1 MGYVPRFKEQ
11 YEKEILP
18 ALMERFGYTNVWQV
32 PRLVKCCV
40 NMGVEGAKT
49 DQETLEKAVKELAKI
64 LGQRPNITRAKK
76 SIANFGIRQGM
87 AIGCRATLRGQ
98 RMWEFVDILFSATLP
113 RIRDFR
119 GLSRDAYDGRGNY
132 SIGLTDLL
140 IFPQLNYDEIEKT
153 RGMDITL
160 VTTAKTDEEAAALLE
175 MLGLP
180 TKKADAKQ

>member
-1 MGYVPRFKEQ
+1 MSYVPRLKDRF
-11 YEKEILP
+11 EKEFIP

-32 PRLVKCCV
+32 PRLVKVCV

-49 DQETLEKAVKELAKI
+49 DHDTLEKAVKELSLIIA
-64 LGQRPNITRAKK
+64 QRPNITRAKK

-98 RMWEFVDILFSATLP
+98 RAWEFIDLLFSSTLP

-119 GLSRDAYDGRGNY
+119 GLSPNSYDGRGNY

-140 IFPQLNYDEIEKT
+140 IFPQLNYDDVEKT
-153 RGMDITL
+153 RGMDITI

-180 TKKADAKQ
+180 TKKAEAA

>member
-1 MGYVPRFKEQ
+1 
-11 YEKEILP
+11 
-18 ALMERFGYTNVWQV
+18 
-32 PRLVKCCV
+32 
-40 NMGVEGAKT
+40 
-49 DQETLEKAVKELAKI
+49 
-64 LGQRPNITRAKK
+64 
-76 SIANFGIRQGM
+76 
-87 AIGCRATLRGQ
+87 
-98 RMWEFVDILFSATLP
+98 MWEFVDILFSATLP

-160 VTTAKTDEEAAALLE
+160 VTTAKTDEESAALLE